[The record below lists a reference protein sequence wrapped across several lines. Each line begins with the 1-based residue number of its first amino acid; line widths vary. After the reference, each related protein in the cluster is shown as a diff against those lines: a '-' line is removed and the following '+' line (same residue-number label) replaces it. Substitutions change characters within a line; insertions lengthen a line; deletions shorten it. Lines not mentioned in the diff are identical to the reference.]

1 MISGYPVRIAGTGRY
16 IPEKV
21 MTNFDF
27 EKILDTSDEW
37 IVTRTGIR
45 KRHFAAEDEK
55 CSDLAYKAALRRSR
69 TRESRPRSS
78 TL

>member
-1 MISGYPVRIAGTGRY
+1 MISGFPVRIAGTGRY

-55 CSDLAYKAALRRSR
+55 CSVDSDAHRHQKAPLRRR
-69 TRESRPRSS
+69 G
-78 TL
+78 

>member
-45 KRHFAAEDEK
+45 KRQHQ
-55 CSDLAYKAALRRSR
+55 KAPFRRR
-69 TRESRPRSS
+69 GREMQRPR
-78 TL
+78 L